1 MNCLVNQQYSDYVA
15 TSDEWKI
22 HKPMPGVSTATLI
35 SLLLLHGKTLIF
47 LFHAHKLVQ
56 ARLDGYIVQML
67 ALRNE
72 KKSGL
77 QKKKNF
83 WL

>member
-15 TSDEWKI
+15 TSDEWEI
-22 HKPMPGVSTATLI
+22 HKAMPGVSTAPPI

-47 LFHAHKLVQ
+47 LFHVHQLVQ
-56 ARLDGYIVQML
+56 ARLDGHIVQML

-72 KKSGL
+72 KNRITEK
-77 QKKKNF
+77 
-83 WL
+83 